1 MTMEPSSY
9 QKAREAMAR
18 RQRMSMLLTG
28 GLAVLLVAVGLLL
41 VYLWLQDAHFS
52 LPFLSTDTPTPTSTG
67 TATNTPEPTGSPTD
81 TVEPSATVPVD
92 TPTAAAPF
100 IYIVEAGD
108 TLYGI
113 TEKFAVQDVLII
125 MVLNNLNNDSVL
137 FVGQQLI
144 IPDPNTGLPSPTP
157 IPANLPAGTVILYL
171 VLPGDTVRS
180 IAEKFL
186 STEDAIIREN
196 DLDDPNAIFVGQ
208 QLRVPIRL
216 VTPTPVPL
224 QSATPSPVSGSTITP
239 VPSGPSATPTP

>member
-1 MTMEPSSY
+1 MEPSSY

-18 RQRMSMLLTG
+18 RQRTMMLFSS
-28 GLAVLLVAVGLLL
+28 GLAVLLVAAGLLL
-41 VYLWLQDAHFS
+41 VYLWLQDVRFS
-52 LPFLSTDTPTPTSTG
+52 IPFLNTATPTATSTG
-67 TATNTPEPTGSPTD
+67 TPTNTPEPTGTPTE
-81 TVEPSATVPVD
+81 TVEPSATVPED

-113 TEKFAVQDVLII
+113 AEKFAVQDVLII
-125 MVLNNLNNDSVL
+125 MVMNNLNNDSVL

-144 IPDPNTGLPSPTP
+144 IPDPNTGMPAPTA
-157 IPANLPAGTVILYL
+157 IPANLPAGTIIQYL

-186 STEDAIIREN
+186 STEEAIIREN
-196 DLDDPNAIFVGQ
+196 DLEDPNAIFVGQ
-208 QLRVPIRL
+208 LLRIPIRL
-216 VTPTPVPL
+216 ITPTPAPRN
-224 QSATPSPVSGSTITP
+224 SATPTPASGSTITP